1 MRRTGRR
8 HVRASSSS
16 SDEPGAEE
24 GGSFAEALG
33 EDAARLRSF
42 TPGGCYFVPD
52 ATGGGYFASNTSEED
67 EVPWWEST
75 DYVHVLIFGRGT
87 GAEGIYSLK
96 SRATESEGSP
106 VDVIV
111 AFECEDDACRFAV
124 HVEAAMGRCPEP
136 EAVDPQDLLEFCV
149 DAGHHCR
156 FEPRHSM
163 FLPAETCLDMTDW
176 ERSNRLRG
184 GHFEVIG
191 EEPALNEGWG
201 RSDEAQRLRERLEAL
216 LEGDGDDQDDK
227 HQP

>member
-8 HVRASSSS
+8 RMRASCSS
-16 SDEPGAEE
+16 SDEFSAEE
-24 GGSFAEALG
+24 SGSFAEALG
-33 EDAARLRSF
+33 EDVARMRSF

-52 ATGGGYFASNTSEED
+52 STGGGYFASDTSEED
-67 EVPWWEST
+67 DVPWWESA
-75 DYVHVLIFGRGT
+75 DHVHVLIFGRGS

-96 SRATESEGSP
+96 SRSTESEGSS

-111 AFECEDDACRFAV
+111 AFECEDDASRFAV

-149 DAGHHCR
+149 EAGHHCR
-156 FEPRHSM
+156 FEPRHSL

-184 GHFEVIG
+184 GHFEVMG
-191 EEPALNEGWG
+191 EEPVLDEGWG
-201 RSDEAQRLRERLEAL
+201 RSDEVQRLRERLQSILDA
-216 LEGDGDDQDDK
+216 DGEDPDDK